1 MEALAKSSGQTHRTS
16 VSSRQSWRRISR
28 CGARTYTGR
37 RPAPCARRHVGGLP
51 RAPGH
56 AGPAAVGEGVP
67 GYLLRMMECR
77 SDLDFRAAW
86 RRRARPAPV
95 RSLDLFFPRAL
106 ALSAGCAVRSR
117 VGWCFPSRC
126 VLCAVLSRI
135 FCGGGPDNLGGVSR
149 SAPAAETVTGAEDRA
164 PGERGQQLVCQAEVQ
179 LVRSTICFLKVSS
192 SLPAHYSALRR
203 AMPVVQFRL

>member
-1 MEALAKSSGQTHRTS
+1 MRGKNLHRTPPGALRSSPRRRPSASSGPR
-16 VSSRQSWRRISR
+16 
-28 CGARTYTGR
+28 GASGAGR
-37 RPAPCARRHVGGLP
+37 RRT
-51 RAPGH
+51 
-56 AGPAAVGEGVP
+56 GVP
-67 GYLLRMMECR
+67 RRMMECR

-95 RSLDLFFPRAL
+95 RSLDHFFPRAL

-117 VGWCFPSRC
+117 VRWCFPSRC

-135 FCGGGPDNLGGVSR
+135 FCGGGPGNLGGASR
-149 SAPAAETVTGAEDRA
+149 SVPAAETVTGAEDRA